1 MFEVCAGGRR
11 LESLALLVASA
22 DSLAENVCREPLS
35 VADELAGFL
44 RLSEEGKPVE
54 DIAAAFGVTPLVVKR
69 RLKLAAVSPRLM
81 ALFREE
87 KIGLDCLMALAS
99 VEDHQKQEQAWAGLQ
114 PWNRHP
120 EALRRLLS
128 QGEIESDRDPVA
140 KYVNVKAYEKAG
152 GATRRDLFS
161 DDEKRVYLL
170 DGALLERLATDKLQ
184 KKANQIAVDGWKW
197 VEVRSRYNHDEFVKH
212 PCGFRP
218 FGGPV

>member
-99 VEDHQKQEQAWAGLQ
+99 VEDHQKQEQPGPAFSPGTAIQRRCAGCC
-114 PWNRHP
+114 PRARSNP
-120 EALRRLLS
+120 T
-128 QGEIESDRDPVA
+128 
-140 KYVNVKAYEKAG
+140 
-152 GATRRDLFS
+152 ATRWPS
-161 DDEKRVYLL
+161 
-170 DGALLERLATDKLQ
+170 T
-184 KKANQIAVDGWKW
+184 
-197 VEVRSRYNHDEFVKH
+197 ST
-212 PCGFRP
+212 
-218 FGGPV
+218 